1 MSYSVELTYEMVD
14 TIILKELKLCRQ
26 NFVDDLARGNA
37 RVFSI
42 DPEEDAVE
50 IQRMVDALNLI
61 ISWYSVPE

>member
-1 MSYSVELTYEMVD
+1 MSYSIELTYEIVE
-14 TIILKELKLCRQ
+14 TIVLKELKLCRQ

-50 IQRMVDALNLI
+50 IQKRVDALDLI